1 MKKST
6 VRRVDR
12 IEIERQ
18 GGYLYFTFHGTGFL
32 QNMVRIMVG
41 TLLEV
46 GCGRMTAEQ
55 LQAVLDN
62 PDRQKAGPTAPAQGL
77 CLIRVDYD

>member
-12 IEIERQ
+12 IEIVREEE
-18 GGYLYFTFHGTGFL
+18 YLRFFFHGTGFL
-32 QNMVRIMVG
+32 QNMVRILVG

-46 GCGRMTAEQ
+46 GYGRMSLSQ
-55 LQAVLDN
+55 VQQALA
-62 PDRQKAGPTAPAQGL
+62 PGEYKKAGPTAPAQGL
-77 CLIRVDYD
+77 CLIGVDYD